1 MKIGKA
7 DHLPV
12 GIEFQKRRLDNGLTV
27 VAERHPSVRS
37 LSAGVWVNVGSAA
50 DPLRHAGVS
59 HFIEHMVF
67 KGTKRRSPLEIA
79 VALESRGGELNAWT
93 DREMTCYHAFS
104 LSEDLPLVMDLLSD
118 MSLSPTFPADQL
130 EKERHV
136 LLQELA
142 QIEDS
147 PDDMMGD
154 IFFEMIWGKH
164 PFGRPIIGSRKT
176 IKAIGT
182 KELWAHYTKHYRPES
197 LVLSVAGNF
206 EFSDMFATVE
216 KCFASPKTSSRTKLV
231 ERKAL
236 KFKSNKKRKTFNSD
250 QTHLMIGFETVGFR
264 DPARFDG
271 LILSFFL
278 GGGMSSRLF
287 QEVREKAGLAYSVDC
302 DYIPYADSGVFTIHS
317 ALHPKSVKKC
327 AEIIKHELKRLME
340 EPLSNAQLEV
350 VKGQLRGTILLGAD
364 QMEVRQESLG
374 RNELVFG
381 RYISV
386 EEVIREVEA
395 VTPARVQKFA
405 QNTFHKKREA
415 VLLLGNLT
423 GVPSTISVA

>member
-1 MKIGKA
+1 M
-7 DHLPV
+7 
-12 GIEFQKRRLDNGLTV
+12 GIEFQKKRLENGLTV

-37 LSAGVWVNVGSAA
+37 LSAGVWVNVGSAL
-50 DPLRHAGVS
+50 DPKPQAGIS

-67 KGTKRRSPLEIA
+67 KGTKRRNPLEIA
-79 VALESRGGELNAWT
+79 VALESRGGELNAFT
-93 DREMTCYHAFS
+93 DRENTCFHAYS
-104 LSEDLPLVMDLLSD
+104 LSEDLPLVLDVLSD
-118 MSLSPTFPADQL
+118 LTLSPTFPEDQL

-142 QIEDS
+142 QIEDD
-147 PDDMMGD
+147 PNDILGD
-154 IFFEMIWGKH
+154 LFFEMIWGTH
-164 PFGRPIIGSRKT
+164 PMGRPIIGSRKT

-182 KELWAHYTKHYRPES
+182 KDLWSFYSKHYRPES

-206 EFSDMFATVE
+206 EFPALFELVE
-216 KCFASPKTSSRTKLV
+216 KYFSSPATTSHVKPAV
-231 ERKAL
+231 RKPL
-236 KFKSNKKRKTFNSD
+236 KFQPEKKRKKFSSD
-250 QTHLMIGFETVGFR
+250 QAHLMLGFESVGFR

-327 AEIIKHELKRLME
+327 TEIIAIELKRLMDA
-340 EPLSNAQLEV
+340 PLSEKQLDV

-374 RNELVFG
+374 RNEVVFG
-381 RYISV
+381 RYVSV
-386 EEVIREVEA
+386 EEVIREVEG
-395 VTPARVQKFA
+395 VTPERVQQFA
-405 QNTFHKKREA
+405 KNTFHKKKEA
-415 VLLLGNLT
+415 VLLLGNLS
-423 GVPSTISVA
+423 GVPSKISVA